1 MCSYLTFGFDC
12 SLGMRSNFY
21 AHKSVLYIIEG
32 HLAFVEGVK
41 EPNFNLPNEI
51 LLLVTVV
58 GMEWVKEYQ
67 GSILLR
73 RVGSSDRK

>member
-12 SLGMRSNFY
+12 SLGTRSNSY
-21 AHKSVLYIIEG
+21 AHNSVLYIIED

-73 RVGSSDRK
+73 RVGFK

>member
-1 MCSYLTFGFDC
+1 M
-12 SLGMRSNFY
+12 
-21 AHKSVLYIIEG
+21 LYIIED

-73 RVGSSDRK
+73 RVGFK